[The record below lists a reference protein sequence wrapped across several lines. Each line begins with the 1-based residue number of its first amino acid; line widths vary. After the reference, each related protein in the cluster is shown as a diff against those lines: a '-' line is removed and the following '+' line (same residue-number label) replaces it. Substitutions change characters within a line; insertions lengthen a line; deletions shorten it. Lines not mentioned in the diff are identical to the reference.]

1 MIQEFADK
9 KKIESILKKYFKSYV
24 VTNDPFEK
32 IVAYIDG
39 DVVGIITYSIIY
51 ERAEVNY
58 ILVLEE
64 YRGVGIADKLLK
76 FALSDM
82 KKSGCETVSLEVDSM
97 NEKAINLY
105 LKNGFIIKNIR
116 EKYYDNNDGYLMVKD
131 LEVEDWVYIF

>member
-131 LEVEDWVYIF
+131 LEVED